1 MKQYL
6 NFNHGKIN
14 NYSLQ
19 HQFLSVFKKIELI
32 FFVLLSLI
40 FLTVSKLNQDFRN
53 DFSYFF
59 VDISTPFVNVAT
71 LPFNLTIN
79 LLVNFQELVDAKK
92 ENKTLREDSDK
103 MRLLLVKTIDIENE
117 NQELKNI
124 LKYIIPRSLNYKMA
138 KITGRVQGSFNQQL
152 FVEARH
158 DVEIKEGSA
167 VVGNMGLIGRTAD
180 AVGNRARLILPTD
193 ANSHI
198 PIIVSKARA
207 RGILV
212 GNNSNLMEIEY
223 LAHNHKIAVGDLVFT
238 SSDGEYLPPGILIGI
253 VKKVDG
259 NYVAVEMAQDIVSA
273 DVITIVEY

>member
-6 NFNHGKIN
+6 NFDHGRVN

-19 HQFLSVFKKIELI
+19 HHFLSIFKKIELI
-32 FFVLLSLI
+32 FFVFISLV
-40 FLTVSKLNQDFRN
+40 FLVVSKVNEDFKN

-59 VDISTPFVNVAT
+59 VDISKPVVNIAT

-79 LLVNFQELVDAKK
+79 LLVNFQELVDSKK
-92 ENKTLREDSDK
+92 ENKILREENEK
-103 MRLLLVKTIDIENE
+103 MRQLLIKTIEIENE

-124 LKYIIPRSLNYKMA
+124 LKFIVPKSLNYKMA
-138 KITGRVQGSFNQQL
+138 KITGRAQGVFNQQL
-152 FVEARH
+152 FIEAR
-158 DVEIKEGSA
+158 EGEKIKEGSA
-167 VVGNMGLIGRTAD
+167 VVGNMGLMGRAANVVD
-180 AVGNRARLILPTD
+180 NRARLILPTD

-198 PIIVSKARA
+198 PVIVAKARA

-223 LAHNHKIAVGDLVFT
+223 LAHNHKIVAGDLVFT
-238 SSDGEYLPPGILIGI
+238 SSDGEYMPPGILIGV

-259 NYVAVEMAQDIVSA
+259 NYVAVEMAQDVASSDIA
-273 DVITIVEY
+273 TIVEY